1 MGAYLLGIG
10 SRVFNVKPAYEQALS
25 KSSIKYGYRVWEVLP
40 CHQSARGLVHV
51 YINIEMSTDEL
62 KRRII
67 RAIDR
72 EILGAERRNRAQRI
86 YPAHKATIR
95 RALYP
100 ACRI

>member
-1 MGAYLLGIG
+1 MNAYLLGIN
-10 SRVFNVKPAYEQALS
+10 SRVFNVKPAFQQALS
-25 KSSIKYGYRVWEVLP
+25 KNSVKYGFRIWEVLP
-40 CHQSARGLVHV
+40 CHQSERGLVHV
-51 YINIEMSTDEL
+51 YINVEMTTDEL

-72 EILGAERRNRAQRI
+72 EILGAERRNRAKQL